1 MLKNKLKIIALFM
14 VIILSLALPIVKA
27 DDETNNNPIQT
38 PDDETTASIDENTS
52 NPDSASPIAV
62 DPSTNTSNT
71 TQNDENFKKSDI
83 YITGDNVTIDYII
96 DGNLFVIANHVT
108 INAQIGGD
116 AFICSNS
123 VTIGE
128 QGYIFSN
135 LFTFSKD
142 VVIDGVVYDLYAASE
157 NTTINGYIYRDIRVG
172 SNTVNILGTVGRNA
186 YIKCANMNFSKNKEN
201 SEQENS
207 ISSQGVINGNLK
219 YSAQNEASI
228 PEGVVSGD
236 TTFEPKVAFQEDSL
250 QDKLMYLVSFVITVI
265 FIWLICLW
273 LAPKFIKNS
282 SAYLTTKKVLP
293 VIGFGILTPIV
304 LILLSVL
311 FFVLGITA
319 VLGLLLLF
327 LFFIFIAISNS
338 VFLITLNRILCEKLK
353 IEKTMVSFAT
363 LIALAIVLWLIGL
376 IPIIGSILA
385 TIVII
390 LGIGITTSN
399 LILKEKQKIEEK

>member
-236 TTFEPKVAFQEDSL
+236 TTFEPKVVFQEDSL
-250 QDKLMYLVSFVITVI
+250 QNKLMYLVSFVITVI

>member
-1 MLKNKLKIIALFM
+1 
-14 VIILSLALPIVKA
+14 
-27 DDETNNNPIQT
+27 
-38 PDDETTASIDENTS
+38 
-52 NPDSASPIAV
+52 
-62 DPSTNTSNT
+62 
-71 TQNDENFKKSDI
+71 
-83 YITGDNVTIDYII
+83 
-96 DGNLFVIANHVT
+96 
-108 INAQIGGD
+108 
-116 AFICSNS
+116 
-123 VTIGE
+123 
-128 QGYIFSN
+128 
-135 LFTFSKD
+135 
-142 VVIDGVVYDLYAASE
+142 
-157 NTTINGYIYRDIRVG
+157 
-172 SNTVNILGTVGRNA
+172 
-186 YIKCANMNFSKNKEN
+186 MNFSKNKEN